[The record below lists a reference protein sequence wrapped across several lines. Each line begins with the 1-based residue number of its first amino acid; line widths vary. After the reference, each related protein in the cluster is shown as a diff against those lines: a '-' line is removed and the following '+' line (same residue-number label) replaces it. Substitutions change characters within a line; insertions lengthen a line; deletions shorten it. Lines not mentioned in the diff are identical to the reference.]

1 MWLQV
6 AVWPEKFTTPTTSNL
21 QTQLSFPYAYHMP
34 NFQSA
39 SVDYYNPSSSP
50 LMPPP
55 IFKAFVSAQ
64 RLLGK
69 ISLF

>member
-6 AVWPEKFTTPTTSNL
+6 AVWPEKFTTPTTSNS
-21 QTQLSFPYAYHMP
+21 QTQLSYPYAYHMP

-50 LMPPP
+50 LMPSP
-55 IFKAFVSAQ
+55 IFKVFVSAQ